1 MSRRDPFDLALETVE
16 AAEIR
21 LTALSD
27 QMMRDALRD
36 LSLALPGRLVWLLTG
51 NGDRDIHIKRR
62 RPARRA
68 SGTHERNWFAFNGMP
83 STYNPYERWNRFA
96 KAPAILERFNAAE
109 KERGDQNPVFGLLG
123 SVAYRDGVDV
133 TAEAR
138 DAGELRY

>member
-21 LTALSD
+21 LSALSD

-36 LSLALPGRLVWLLTG
+36 LSLALPGRIVWLLAG
-51 NGDRDIHIKRR
+51 NGEREIMVSRKRMWRGGSTRDRGWFIFTGLSPKLD
-62 RPARRA
+62 PNW
-68 SGTHERNWFAFNGMP
+68 RNI
-83 STYNPYERWNRFA
+83 RFA
-96 KAPAILERFNAAE
+96 RQPAILERFNAAE
-109 KERGDQNPVFGLLG
+109 KERGDRNATFGMLD

>member
-27 QMMRDALRD
+27 QMMHEALRD
-36 LSLALPGRLVWLLTG
+36 LSLALPGRLVWLLAG
-51 NGDRDIHIKRR
+51 NGDRDIHISRKRTWFGG
-62 RPARRA
+62 
-68 SGTHERNWFAFNGMP
+68 STHERQWFQFNGLSP
-83 STYNPYERWNRFA
+83 KLNPYWGNVRFA
-96 KAPAILERFNAAE
+96 RQPAILERFNAAE
-109 KERGDQNPVFGLLG
+109 KERGDRNPIFGMLG

-138 DAGELRY
+138 DAGDLRY